1 MSKSFV
7 LYLASSCLALAT
19 VTGCSGEPLSRSGAG
34 TDPVTLTAAWG
45 QGPSGIGGDVLGHLI
60 DGTRDAA
67 VRVVD
72 GGSPKAPDTME
83 ERHGVEKL
91 LSGKADITV
100 VRAGVLQLLGA
111 DSLAPLGA
119 PFVVTNNDQ
128 AAAIAAD
135 PELSQQLMSGL
146 DELGLVGL
154 GLVPGGLRHPFGFG
168 TEALLGARDYRD
180 QVINVRED
188 AGAQAMLMDNSAPGR
203 TTRSTAS
210 ESMRPASGCGG
221 WKSRSNRSVR

>member
-60 DGTRDAA
+60 DGTGDAA

-72 GGSPKAPDTME
+72 GGPPKAPDTME

-168 TEALLGARDYRD
+168 TEALLGAATTATRSSTCARTL
-180 QVINVRED
+180 VRKPCSRS
-188 AGAQAMLMDNSAPGR
+188 SAPGR

-210 ESMRPASGCGG
+210 ESMRPASGCAG
-221 WKSRSNRSVR
+221 WNCRSNRSVR